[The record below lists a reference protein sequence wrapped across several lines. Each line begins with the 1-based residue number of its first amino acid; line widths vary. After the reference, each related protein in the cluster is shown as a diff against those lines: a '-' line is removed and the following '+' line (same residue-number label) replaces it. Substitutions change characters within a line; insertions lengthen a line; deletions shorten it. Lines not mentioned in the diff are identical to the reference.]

1 VGFDLPLAE
10 QIKAGAKT
18 VVTPLGVDFAR
29 NHNIDI
35 TKE

>member
-1 VGFDLPLAE
+1 VFDLPLAE

-18 VVTPLGVDFAR
+18 VVTPLGADFAR

-35 TKE
+35 TNE